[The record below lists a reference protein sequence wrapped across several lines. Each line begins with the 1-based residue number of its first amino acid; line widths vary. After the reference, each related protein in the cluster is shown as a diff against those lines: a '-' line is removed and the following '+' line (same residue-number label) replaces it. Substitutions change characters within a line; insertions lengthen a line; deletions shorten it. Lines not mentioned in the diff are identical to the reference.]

1 MEPAMRTLIATA
13 AMIFISELASAQ
25 TQRTQPSAWATLP
38 TLPSAWAT
46 SALSPCYSSLNPT
59 SPCYTGTRF
68 PYYSAIPL
76 EPLSTPPPR
85 EMLNVGQLSEQEV
98 KGRMQAKGYDDV
110 ADLQKDQRGIW
121 RGKTSLKDGR
131 PAKVVLDLN
140 GNVYSQVIPSV
151 DIRIRVLG
159 DEKPEK

>member
-1 MEPAMRTLIATA
+1 MRTLIAAA
-13 AMIFISELASAQ
+13 AMILVSGLASAQ
-25 TQRTQPSAWATLP
+25 TQPTRPSAWATMP
-38 TLPSAWAT
+38 TLPSAFPT

-59 SPCYTGTRF
+59 SPCYSGTAF
-68 PYYSAIPL
+68 LYYSAVPL

-98 KGRMQAKGYDDV
+98 KLRMKAKGYDEV
-110 ADLQKDQRGIW
+110 ADLQKDHRGIW

-131 PAKVVLDLN
+131 PAKVVLDLD
-140 GNVYSQVIPSV
+140 GNIHSELIPSV